1 MESGDQKGKLSHST
15 RIAEPMGRRKIAS
28 SGSDLK
34 RLLQFSQRK
43 VTCSL
48 LTVILLS
55 PLSNFSSFV
64 DIFQCYLCGSV
75 IALCIE
81 FH

>member
-1 MESGDQKGKLSHST
+1 MESGDQKGKLSLST

-48 LTVILLS
+48 LTVALSTSFS
-55 PLSNFSSFV
+55 PL
-64 DIFQCYLCGSV
+64 
-75 IALCIE
+75 
-81 FH
+81 